1 MNARGRRYF
10 LLPLQLLA
18 LAFSA
23 QAATNFPT
31 QTPLFVNSAVP
42 PLNMLVVERDHKL
55 YAPAYNDAADL
66 DGDGVLDIYYKPAV
80 IDYTGYFDSGK
91 CYSYDTA
98 NGYFVPQEPGTAIA
112 GTPTTGTPKKC
123 GTGNSDAPWSG
134 DFLNYLTTSRMDAL
148 RKVLYGGYRSTDT
161 ATSTVLARGNVPA
174 DAHSWGKEYRSNTR
188 DGYNISDYAPIS
200 TPSDG
205 AGSYALFANTTYNN
219 QPSLRVIPSTTDIR
233 IWGWVSRESVQG
245 QDTATTTAFRDVG
258 LSGTTPSGTL
268 TSASGRNVYSF
279 NVRVQ
284 ACVSGLLES
293 NCKAYPNGQY
303 KPTGLLHDYGEG
315 NQMYFGLLTGTYNDN
330 LQGGVL
336 RKAISSFANEVDAN
350 TGIFGVAS
358 TSGRTT
364 TYTKQGIIAT
374 LDGIQYSQDNACSGW
389 GSPGND
395 LANGKCY
402 NYGNPLAEMSYEV
415 LRYFSGAT
423 TPTSGYAAGS
433 VDSGLGLPSVT
444 SWSNPYSTYPSCSKP
459 FQTLLSDV
467 NPSYDSDLPDSAFT
481 ATSVPET
488 LTDFS
493 VRSLGQTIWNNEVG
507 GSRSINIG
515 EVAGSTSDYA
525 PTAKA
530 VNGFG
535 LFRGLPD
542 EPTRQGTYNIASV
555 AYYGNKTALT
565 TSGQRLKTFAVA
577 LSSTQPR
584 IQMTTSRG
592 TLTLV
597 PFGKVTSQGSTY
609 QATEQITGFY
619 VDTMANLSGMP
630 VDSTKNNGRPLISF
644 RVVYDDAAQG
654 GDYDM
659 DAIVLYTLAANAD
672 GTVTVTSDTQ
682 YSVSGNDSHMGY
694 TMSGTNADG
703 IYLEVTGGG
712 TSSNSGS
719 LHNPLDTPPGK
730 LPGACVSNANACP
743 ALPGRK
749 SNSVVVN
756 GGSSTT
762 RTFTPSSSSLVT
774 NLQNPL
780 WYAAK
785 WGGFNYSSSSP
796 LPVAGDWDSNKS
808 GTPDNYFL
816 VTNASTLKTQLSNA
830 FNQILQSNNSVSAP
844 AVLPYQ
850 STSSGTATRYDTYTT
865 SMNASYWSG
874 DLTKST
880 IEVTPSSSGTA
891 TKTTTQVWKASAQLP
906 GWGSRVIKMA
916 AVPGAGSGLQDF
928 TYAALARR
936 TYGGTSLQSN
946 LDANKVNFLKGD
958 NSLATSTYRQRSS
971 PLGDII
977 NSAPALANGAQYLTS
992 AANALESGG
1001 DYGTFKTNQAA
1012 EAPMVYVGANDGMLH
1027 GFNATTGQ
1035 EAFAFVPTA
1044 VIPNLYLLAK
1054 PNYNNA
1060 TASQHTYYVD
1070 GSPVIADVYF
1080 GSAWHKVLIGTLRGG
1095 GRSLFALDITD
1106 PDAIKLLWEFNGEA
1120 SNAGGNTQ
1128 TEPTLGYSF
1137 GTPLVSRLHTGQWAV
1152 LAGNGYN
1159 GNGGTASLLILDI
1172 ATGKLLKK
1180 LDAETATQSNGLFNL
1195 KVLDVNSDGVADYVY
1210 GGDLKGNLWRFD
1222 LLNNGNLTAT
1232 ATVDNFTVAFGG
1244 KPLYTARSS
1253 DTNGVIQPIT
1263 APPSVVKHPS
1273 GTGFIVM
1280 FGTGSYFA
1288 TEDKTSTSLQSVY
1301 GIWDKNVSTA
1311 STPNTVTSL
1320 TTLQRSNLQRQTIT
1334 SESTVSG
1341 KSARV
1346 LSNTAVNWTTVS
1358 GWYLDLQSNNQ
1369 ALGERVVD
1377 PMTASGQTLVFNTL
1391 TPNADVCSSGVT
1403 GWAYAVDP
1411 ASGGRTSFNVFDLNG
1426 DGVVNSL
1433 DSLNGTVVSGF
1444 GTIAGGT
1451 TLASN
1456 QLVTTDGISTT
1467 VNKGSQMSG
1476 RQTWRVIPQPQ

>member
-1 MNARGRRYF
+1 MNARGRRC
-10 LLPLQLLA
+10 LLLSAQLIA
-18 LAFSA
+18 WSISV

-66 DGDGVLDIYYKPAV
+66 DGDGVLDIYYKPGV
-80 IDYTGYFDSGK
+80 IDYTGYFDSAK

-98 NGYFVPQEPGTAIA
+98 NGYFVPQGAGTAISA
-112 GTPTTGTPKKC
+112 APTTGTPKKC
-123 GTGNSDAPWSG
+123 GTGNSNAPWSG

-161 ATSTVLARGNVPA
+161 ATSTVLARVNVPT
-174 DAHSWGKEYRSNTR
+174 DAHSWGKEYNRGN
-188 DGYNISDYAPIS
+188 GYNISDYAPIS
-200 TPSDG
+200 TPSS
-205 AGSYALFANTTYNN
+205 ANTYVLFANTTYNN
-219 QPSLRVIPSTTDIR
+219 QPSLRIIPSTSDIR

-245 QDTATTTAFRDVG
+245 QNTATTTSFSDVN
-258 LSGTTPSGTL
+258 LSATIPAGTL
-268 TSASGRNVYSF
+268 TSSSGRNVYSF

-284 ACVSGLLES
+284 ACVDGLLES

-336 RKAISSFANEVDAN
+336 RKAISSFANEVDAT

-358 TSGRTT
+358 GSGRNI

-374 LDGIQYSQDNACSGW
+374 LDGIQYSPDGACSGW
-389 GSPGND
+389 GTPGND
-395 LANGKCY
+395 LPNGRCY
-402 NYGNPLAEMSYEV
+402 NYGNPLGEMSYEV

-423 TPTSGYAAGS
+423 TPTSGYASGA
-433 VDSGLGLPSVT
+433 VDSGLGLPAVT

-481 ATSVPET
+481 AASVPAT
-488 LTDFS
+488 LAQFS
-493 VRSLGQTIWNNEVG
+493 SRALGQTIWDNDIG
-507 GSRSINIG
+507 GNRSINIG
-515 EVAGSTSDYA
+515 EVAGSATDYA
-525 PTAKA
+525 PTAKTA
-530 VNGFG
+530 NGFG
-535 LFRGLPD
+535 NFRGLPD
-542 EPTRQGTYNIASV
+542 EPTRQGTYNVASV

-584 IQMTTSRG
+584 IQMTTSLG

-597 PFGKVTSQGSTY
+597 PFGKVVTGGNTY

-619 VDTMANLSGMP
+619 IDTMANLSGMP
-630 VDSTKNNGRPLISF
+630 VDNSKNGGRPLISF
-644 RVVYDDAAQG
+644 RVVYDDAGQG

-659 DAIVLYTLAANAD
+659 DAIVLYTLAANAN
-672 GTVTVTSDTQ
+672 GTITVTSDTQ

-694 TMSGTNADG
+694 TLSGTTADG

-712 TSSNSGS
+712 TAFNSGS
-719 LHNPLDTPPGK
+719 LHYPLDTPPNR
-730 LPGACVSNANACP
+730 LPGSCVSNPNGCP

-749 SNSVVVN
+749 SNSVMVN
-756 GGSSTT
+756 GTT
-762 RTFTPSSSSLVT
+762 ATSRIFTPSASSLVT

-785 WGGFNYSSSSP
+785 WGGYNYSSSNP
-796 LPVAGDWDSNKS
+796 LPVAGDWDSNTA

-816 VTNASTLKTQLSNA
+816 VTNASTLKTQLSSA
-830 FNQILQSNNSVSAP
+830 FNQILQSNNSVAAP

-850 STSSGTATRYDTYTT
+850 STSSGTATRYDTYATA
-865 SMNASYWSG
+865 MNATYWSG

-880 IEVTPSSSGTA
+880 IEVAPSTTGTA
-891 TKTTTQVWKASAQLP
+891 TKTTTTVWKASAQLP
-906 GWGSRVIKMA
+906 AWGARNIQMA
-916 AVPGAGSGLQDF
+916 AVPGTGSGLQAF
-928 TYAALARR
+928 TYGALAGR
-936 TYGGTSLQSN
+936 TYGGINLQSN
-946 LDANKVNFLKGD
+946 LDTNKVAFLKGD
-958 NSLATSTYRQRSS
+958 NSLATSSYRQRSS

-992 AANALESGG
+992 AANALESGS
-1001 DYGTFKTNQAA
+1001 DYGAFKVSQAA
-1012 EAPMVYVGANDGMLH
+1012 EAPMIYVGANDGMLH
-1027 GFNATTGQ
+1027 GFNATSGQ
-1035 EAFAFVPTA
+1035 ETFAFVPTA

-1060 TASQHTYYVD
+1060 SASQHTYYVD

-1106 PDAIKLLWEFNGEA
+1106 PDAVKLLWEFSGEA
-1120 SNAGGNTQ
+1120 SSAGGNSQ
-1128 TEPTLGYSF
+1128 TNAALGYSF

-1159 GNGGTASLLILDI
+1159 SNGGTASLLILDI
-1172 ATGKLLKK
+1172 ATGRLLKK

-1195 KVLDVNSDGVADYVY
+1195 KVLDVNSDGIADYVY

-1244 KPLYTARSS
+1244 KPLYTAQSN

-1263 APPSVVKHPS
+1263 AAPSVVRHPS

-1288 TEDKTSTSLQSVY
+1288 TEDKTSTDLQSVY
-1301 GIWDKNVSTA
+1301 GIWDKNVSTV
-1311 STPNTVTSL
+1311 SISNTVA
-1320 TTLQRSNLQRQTIT
+1320 TLPGLKRSNLQRQSIT
-1334 SESTVSG
+1334 RETAIGG

-1346 LSNTAVNWTTVS
+1346 LSNTAVDWTTAS
-1358 GWYLDLQSNNQ
+1358 GWYLDLQTNNQ
-1369 ALGERVVD
+1369 SLGERVVD
-1377 PMTASGQTLVFNTL
+1377 PMTASGQTLVFSTV
-1391 TPNADVCSSGVT
+1391 TPNADVCSSGIS
-1403 GWAYAVDP
+1403 GWAYAIDP

-1433 DSLNGTVVSGF
+1433 DSLDGMVVSSF

-1451 TLASN
+1451 TLSNN
-1456 QLVTTDGISTT
+1456 QLITTDGISTT
-1467 VNKGSQMSG
+1467 VNRGGQTSG

>member
-1 MNARGRRYF
+1 MNARGRRC
-10 LLPLQLLA
+10 LLLSAQLFA
-18 LAFSA
+18 WSIGV

-66 DGDGVLDIYYKPAV
+66 DGDGLLDIYYKPAS

-91 CYSYDTA
+91 CYSYDTL
-98 NGYFVPQEPGTAIA
+98 NGYFVPRSAGTAIT
-112 GTPTTGTPKKC
+112 GSLTTGTPKKC
-123 GTGNSDAPWSG
+123 GTSNSNAPWSG

-148 RKVLYGGYRSTDT
+148 RKVLYGGYRDVDT
-161 ATSTVLARGNVPA
+161 VSSTVLERAYVPA
-174 DAHSWGKEYRSNTR
+174 DAHSWGKEYKSNLR
-188 DGYNISDYAPIS
+188 DGYNISDYAPIA
-200 TPSDG
+200 TPSN
-205 AGSYALFANTTYNN
+205 SSSNYVLFANTTYGN
-219 QPSLRVIPSTTDIR
+219 QPSLRIIPSTSDIR
-233 IWGWVSRESVQG
+233 IWGWVSRESTQG
-245 QDTATTTAFRDVG
+245 QNTATTTAFSDVG
-258 LSGTTPSGTL
+258 LSATAPAGTL
-268 TSASGRNVYSF
+268 VSASGRNVYSF

-284 ACVSGLLES
+284 ACVGGLLES

-315 NQMYFGLLTGTYNDN
+315 NQMYFGLLTGTYSDN
-330 LQGGVL
+330 LQGGAL
-336 RKAISSFANEVDAN
+336 RKAISSFGSEVDGN

-358 TSGRTT
+358 TSGGTT
-364 TYTKQGIIAT
+364 TYTKQGIVAT
-374 LDGIQYSQDNACSGW
+374 LDGIQYSQDSACAGW
-389 GSPGND
+389 GTPGND

-423 TPTSGYAAGS
+423 APTSGYASGS
-433 VDSGLGLPSVT
+433 VDSSLGLPAVT
-444 SWSNPYSTYPSCSKP
+444 TWSNPYNTYPSCSKP

-467 NPSYDSDLPDSAFT
+467 NPSYDSDLPDSAFS
-481 ATSVPET
+481 ATSVPAT
-488 LTDFS
+488 LTGFS
-493 VRSLGQTIWNNEVG
+493 ARTLGQAIWDSEVG
-507 GSRSINIG
+507 GSRNINIG
-515 EVAGSTSDYA
+515 EVAGSSTDYA
-525 PTAKA
+525 PTAKT
-530 VNGFG
+530 VTGFG
-535 LFRGLPD
+535 TFRGLPD
-542 EPTRQGTYNIASV
+542 EPTRQGTYNVASV

-565 TSGQRLKTFAVA
+565 TSGQRVKTFAVA

-584 IQMTTSRG
+584 IQLTTSRG

-597 PFGKVTSQGSTY
+597 PFGKVTSQGSSY

-619 VDTMANLSGMP
+619 IDTMANLSGMA

-644 RVVYDDAAQG
+644 RVVYDDASQG

-659 DAIVLYTLAANAD
+659 DAIVYYTLAANAD

-694 TMSGTNADG
+694 TMSGTTADG

-712 TSSNSGS
+712 TSFNSGNQ
-719 LHNPLDTPPGK
+719 HNPLDTPPGR
-730 LPGACVSNANACP
+730 LPGACANNPNACP

-756 GGSSTT
+756 GSPLTT
-762 RTFTPSSSSLVT
+762 RIFTPSSSSLVT

-785 WGGFNYSSSSP
+785 WGGYNYSSSKP

-830 FNQILQSNNSVSAP
+830 FNQILQSNNSVAAP

-850 STSSGTATRYDTYTT
+850 STSSGTATRYDTYATA
-865 SMNASYWSG
+865 MNASYWSG

-880 IEVTPSSSGTA
+880 IEITPSTTGTA
-891 TKTTTQVWKASAQLP
+891 TKTTTTVWKASAQLP
-906 GWGSRVIKMA
+906 AWSARNIQMA
-916 AVPGAGSGLQDF
+916 AVPGTGSGLQAF
-928 TYAALARR
+928 TYAALAGR
-936 TYGGTSLQSN
+936 TYGGINLQSS

-992 AANALESGG
+992 AANALESGS
-1001 DYGTFKTNQAA
+1001 DYGAFKTSQAT
-1012 EAPMVYVGANDGMLH
+1012 EAPVVYVGANDGMLH
-1027 GFNATTGQ
+1027 GFNAISGQ
-1035 EAFAFVPTA
+1035 ETFAFVPTA

-1080 GSAWHKVLIGTLRGG
+1080 GAAWHKVLIGTLRGG
-1095 GRSLFALDITD
+1095 GRSIFALDITD
-1106 PDAIKLLWEFNGEA
+1106 PDAIKLLWEFSGEA
-1120 SNAGGNTQ
+1120 SSAGGNSQ
-1128 TEPTLGYSF
+1128 TNAALGYSF

-1172 ATGKLLKK
+1172 ATGRLLKK

-1195 KVLDVNSDGVADYVY
+1195 KVLDVNSDGIADYVY

-1232 ATVDNFTVAFGG
+1232 ATVDNFAVSFGG
-1244 KPLYTARSS
+1244 KPLYAARSS
-1253 DTNGVIQPIT
+1253 DTSGVIQPIT
-1263 APPSVVKHPS
+1263 AAPSVIRHPS

-1288 TEDKTSTSLQSVY
+1288 TEDKTSTDLQSVY

-1311 STPNTVTSL
+1311 SVSNTVA
-1320 TTLQRSNLQRQTIT
+1320 TLPVLKRSNLQRQSIT
-1334 SESTVSG
+1334 SETAVSG

-1346 LSNTAVNWTTVS
+1346 LSNTAVDWTTAS

-1369 ALGERVVD
+1369 SVGERVVD
-1377 PMTASGQTLVFNTL
+1377 PMTASGQTLVFSTV
-1391 TPNADVCSSGVT
+1391 TPNADVCSSGIS

-1433 DSLNGTVVSGF
+1433 DSPDGMVVSGF

-1451 TLASN
+1451 TLSN
-1456 QLVTTDGISTT
+1456 NQMVTTDGISTT
-1467 VNKGSQMSG
+1467 VNRGGQMSG
-1476 RQTWRVIPQPQ
+1476 RQTWRVIPQQ

>member
-1 MNARGRRYF
+1 MNARGRRC
-10 LLPLQLLA
+10 LLLSAQLIA
-18 LAFSA
+18 WSISV
-23 QAATNFPT
+23 QAATDFPT

-66 DGDGVLDIYYKPAV
+66 DGDGVLDIYYKPGV
-80 IDYTGYFDSGK
+80 IDYTGYFDSAK

-98 NGYFVPQEPGTAIA
+98 NGYFVPQGAGTAISA
-112 GTPTTGTPKKC
+112 APTTGTPKKC
-123 GTGNSDAPWSG
+123 GTGNGNAPWSG

-161 ATSTVLARGNVPA
+161 ATSTVLARVNVPT
-174 DAHSWGKEYRSNTR
+174 DAHSWGKEYNRGN
-188 DGYNISDYAPIS
+188 GYNISDYAPIS
-200 TPSDG
+200 TPSS
-205 AGSYALFANTTYNN
+205 ANTYVLFANTTYNN
-219 QPSLRVIPSTTDIR
+219 QPSLRIIPSTSDIR

-245 QDTATTTAFRDVG
+245 QNTATTTSFSDVN
-258 LSGTTPSGTL
+258 LSATIPSGTL
-268 TSASGRNVYSF
+268 TSSSGRNVYSF

-284 ACVSGLLES
+284 ACVNGLLES

-336 RKAISSFANEVDAN
+336 RKAISSFANEVDAT

-358 TSGRTT
+358 GSGRNI

-374 LDGIQYSQDNACSGW
+374 LDGIQYSPDGACSGW
-389 GSPGND
+389 GTPGND
-395 LANGKCY
+395 LPNGRCY
-402 NYGNPLAEMSYEV
+402 NYGNPLGEMSYEV

-423 TPTSGYAAGS
+423 TPTSGYASGA
-433 VDSGLGLPSVT
+433 VDSGLGLPAVT

-481 ATSVPET
+481 ATSVPAT
-488 LTDFS
+488 LAQFS
-493 VRSLGQTIWNNEVG
+493 SRTLGQTIWDNDIG
-507 GSRSINIG
+507 GNRSINIG
-515 EVAGSTSDYA
+515 EVAGSTTDYA
-525 PTAKA
+525 PTAKTA
-530 VNGFG
+530 SGFG
-535 LFRGLPD
+535 NFRGLPD
-542 EPTRQGTYNIASV
+542 EPTRQGTYNVASV

-584 IQMTTSRG
+584 IQMTTSLG

-597 PFGKVTSQGSTY
+597 PFGKVVTGGNTY

-619 VDTMANLSGMP
+619 IDTMANLSGMP
-630 VDSTKNNGRPLISF
+630 VDNSKNGGRPLISF

-659 DAIVLYTLAANAD
+659 DAIVLYTLAANAN
-672 GTVTVTSDTQ
+672 GTITVTSDTQ

-694 TMSGTNADG
+694 TLSGTTADG

-712 TSSNSGS
+712 TAFNSGS
-719 LHNPLDTPPGK
+719 LHYPLDTPPNR
-730 LPGACVSNANACP
+730 LPGSCVSNPNGCP

-749 SNSVVVN
+749 SNSVMVN
-756 GGSSTT
+756 GTT
-762 RTFTPSSSSLVT
+762 ATSRIFTPSASSLVT

-785 WGGFNYSSSSP
+785 WGGYNYSSSNP
-796 LPVAGDWDSNKS
+796 LPVAGDWDSNTA

-816 VTNASTLKTQLSNA
+816 VTNASTLKTQLSSA
-830 FNQILQSNNSVSAP
+830 FNQILQSNNSVAAP

-850 STSSGTATRYDTYTT
+850 SASTGTATRYDTYATA
-865 SMNASYWSG
+865 MNATYWSG

-880 IEVTPSSSGTA
+880 IEVTPSITGTA
-891 TKTTTQVWKASAQLP
+891 AKTTTTVWKASAQLP
-906 GWGSRVIKMA
+906 AWGARNIQMA
-916 AVPGAGSGLQDF
+916 AVPGTGSGLQAF
-928 TYAALARR
+928 TYGALAGR
-936 TYGGTSLQSN
+936 TYGGINLQSN
-946 LDANKVNFLKGD
+946 LDTNKVAFLKGD
-958 NSLATSTYRQRSS
+958 NSLATSSYRQRSS

-992 AANALESGG
+992 AANALESGS
-1001 DYGTFKTNQAA
+1001 DYGAFKVSQAA
-1012 EAPMVYVGANDGMLH
+1012 EAPMIYVGANDGMLH
-1027 GFNATTGQ
+1027 GFNAASGQ
-1035 EAFAFVPTA
+1035 ETFAFVPTA

-1060 TASQHTYYVD
+1060 SASQHTYYVD

-1080 GSAWHKVLIGTLRGG
+1080 GNAWHKVLIGTLRGG
-1095 GRSLFALDITD
+1095 GRSIFALDITD
-1106 PDAIKLLWEFNGEA
+1106 PDAVKLLWEFSGEA
-1120 SNAGGNTQ
+1120 SSAGGNSQ
-1128 TEPTLGYSF
+1128 TNAALGYSF

-1159 GNGGTASLLILDI
+1159 SNGGTASLLIFDI
-1172 ATGKLLKK
+1172 ATGRLLKK

-1195 KVLDVNSDGVADYVY
+1195 KVLDVNSDGIADYAY

-1222 LLNNGNLTAT
+1222 LLNNGSLTAT

-1253 DTNGVIQPIT
+1253 DTDGVIQPIT
-1263 APPSVVKHPS
+1263 AVPSVVRHPS

-1288 TEDKTSTSLQSVY
+1288 TEDKTSTDLQSVY
-1301 GIWDKNVSTA
+1301 GIWDKNVSTV
-1311 STPNTVTSL
+1311 SISNTVA
-1320 TTLQRSNLQRQTIT
+1320 TLPVLKRSNLQRQSIT
-1334 SESTVSG
+1334 SETAIGG

-1346 LSNTAVNWTTVS
+1346 LSNTAVDWTTTS
-1358 GWYLDLQSNNQ
+1358 GWYLDLQTNNQ
-1369 ALGERVVD
+1369 AVGERVVD
-1377 PMTASGQTLVFNTL
+1377 PMTASGQTLVFSTV
-1391 TPNADVCSSGVT
+1391 TPNADVCSSGIS
-1403 GWAYAVDP
+1403 GWAYAIDP

-1433 DSLNGTVVSGF
+1433 DSLDGMVVSSF

-1451 TLASN
+1451 TLSNN
-1456 QLVTTDGISTT
+1456 QLITTDGISTT
-1467 VNKGSQMSG
+1467 VNRGGQTSG

>member
-1 MNARGRRYF
+1 MNARGRRCF
-10 LLPLQLLA
+10 PLPLLLLLA
-18 LAFSA
+18 LGTSA
-23 QAATNFPT
+23 QAVTNFPI

-66 DGDGVLDIYYKPAV
+66 DGDGVLDIYYKPGV
-80 IDYTGYFDSGK
+80 IDYTGYFDSAK
-91 CYSYDTA
+91 CYAYDSA
-98 NGYFVPQEPGTAIA
+98 NGYFVPQGPGTAIS

-123 GTGNSDAPWSG
+123 GTGNSAAPWSG

-161 ATSTVLARGNVPA
+161 ATSTVLARVNVPT
-174 DAHSWGKEYRSNTR
+174 DAHSWGKEYNRGN
-188 DGYNISDYAPIS
+188 GYNISDYAPIS
-200 TPSDG
+200 TPS
-205 AGSYALFANTTYNN
+205 STNTYVLFANTTYNS
-219 QPSLRVIPSTTDIR
+219 QPSLRIIPSTSDIR

-245 QDTATTTAFRDVG
+245 QNTATTTAFSDVS
-258 LSGTTPSGTL
+258 LSATTPSGTL
-268 TSASGRNVYSF
+268 TSSSGRNVYSF

-336 RKAISSFANEVDAN
+336 RKAISSFANEVDAT

-358 TSGRTT
+358 GSGRSI

-374 LDGIQYSQDNACSGW
+374 LDGIQYSSDGTCSGW

-395 LANGKCY
+395 LPNGRCY
-402 NYGNPLAEMSYEV
+402 NYGNPLGEMSYEV

-433 VDSGLGLPSVT
+433 VDSGLGLPAVT

-467 NPSYDSDLPDSAFT
+467 NPSYDSDLPDSAFSAT
-481 ATSVPET
+481 AVPAT
-488 LTDFS
+488 LTGFS
-493 VRSLGQTIWNNEVG
+493 SRTLGQTIWDNEVG
-507 GSRSINIG
+507 SNRSINIG
-515 EVAGSTSDYA
+515 EVAGSATDYA
-525 PTAKA
+525 PTAKTA
-530 VNGFG
+530 NGFG
-535 LFRGLPD
+535 NFRGLPD
-542 EPTRQGTYNIASV
+542 EPTRQGTYNVASV

-584 IQMTTSRG
+584 IQMTTSLG

-597 PFGKVTSQGSTY
+597 PFGKVVTGGNTY

-630 VDSTKNNGRPLISF
+630 VDSSKNGGRPLISF

-659 DAIVLYTLAANAD
+659 DAIVLYTLAANAN
-672 GTVTVTSDTQ
+672 GTITVTSDTQ

-694 TMSGTNADG
+694 TMSGTTADG

-712 TSSNSGS
+712 TASNSGN
-719 LHNPLDTPPGK
+719 LRYALDTPPGR
-730 LPGACVSNANACP
+730 LPGSCVNNTNSCP

-749 SNSVVVN
+749 SNSVMVN
-756 GGSSTT
+756 GDSKTS
-762 RTFTPSSSSLVT
+762 RIFTPSASSLVT

-785 WGGFNYSSSSP
+785 WGGYNYSSSNP
-796 LPVAGDWDSNKS
+796 LPVAGDWDSNRA

-830 FNQILQSNNSVSAP
+830 FNQILQSNNSVAAP

-850 STSSGTATRYDTYTT
+850 STSSGSATRYDSYTT
-865 SMNASYWSG
+865 SLNASYWSG
-874 DLTKST
+874 DLTKTT
-880 IEVTPSSSGTA
+880 IEITPTTSGAA
-891 TKTTTQVWKASAQLP
+891 TKTTTTAWKASAQMP
-906 GWGSRVIKMA
+906 GWASRTIKMA
-916 AVPGAGSGLQDF
+916 AIPGTGTGLQDF
-928 TYAALARR
+928 TYALLSGRR
-936 TYGGTSLQSN
+936 YGGNDLQTN
-946 LDANKVNFLKGD
+946 LDVNKVNFLRGD
-958 NSLATSTYRQRSS
+958 NSLATSSYRQRQTL
-971 PLGDII
+971 LGDII
-977 NSAPALANGAQYLTS
+977 NSAPALAVGAQYLTS

-1001 DYGTFKTNQAA
+1001 DYATFKTNQAA
-1012 EAPMVYVGANDGMLH
+1012 ETPMVYVGANDGMLH
-1027 GFNATTGQ
+1027 GFNANTGQ
-1035 EAFAFVPTA
+1035 ETFAFVPTA
-1044 VIPNLYLLAK
+1044 VIPYLFQLTK

-1070 GSPVIADVYF
+1070 GSPVIADAYF
-1080 GSAWHKVLIGTLRGG
+1080 GNDWHKVLIGTLRGG
-1095 GRSLFALDITD
+1095 GRSIFALDITD
-1106 PDAIKLLWEFNGEA
+1106 PDAIKLLWEFSGET
-1120 SNAGGNTQ
+1120 SNAGGNSQ
-1128 TEPTLGYSF
+1128 TSATLGYSF

-1152 LAGNGYN
+1152 LTGNGYN
-1159 GNGGTASLLILDI
+1159 GSGGTASLLILDI
-1172 ATGKLLKK
+1172 ATGRLLKQ
-1180 LDAETATQSNGLFNL
+1180 LDAETTTQSNGLFNL
-1195 KVLDVNSDGVADYVY
+1195 KALDVNSDGIADYVY

-1222 LLNNGNLTAT
+1222 LLSSGSLTAT
-1232 ATVDNFTVAFGG
+1232 ATLNDFSVAFGG
-1244 KPLYTARSS
+1244 RPLYTARSS
-1253 DTNGVIQPIT
+1253 DTNGTLQPIT

-1280 FGTGSYFA
+1280 FGTGSYFT
-1288 TEDKTSTSLQSVY
+1288 TEDKTSTALQSVY
-1301 GIWDKNVSTA
+1301 GIWDKNVSTLA
-1311 STPNTVTSL
+1311 TPNTTSTL
-1320 TTLQRSNLQRQTIT
+1320 TALQRSDLQQQTFT
-1334 SESTVSG
+1334 SESTLNG
-1341 KSARV
+1341 TSARV
-1346 LSNTAVNWTTVS
+1346 LSNTTVNWTTSS

-1369 ALGERVVD
+1369 TLGERVVS
-1377 PMTASGQTLVFNTL
+1377 PMTASGQALLFTTV
-1391 TPNADVCSSGVT
+1391 TPNADVCSSGIT
-1403 GWAYAVDP
+1403 GWTYAVDP
-1411 ASGGRTSFNVFDLNG
+1411 ASGGRTAFNVFDLNG

-1433 DSLNGTVVSGF
+1433 DGLNGTVVSGF
-1444 GTIAGGT
+1444 DSTAGGF
-1451 TLASN
+1451 TLSN
-1456 QLVTTDGISTT
+1456 DQMFSPDPNKDQRTIS
-1467 VNKGSQMSG
+1467 KGPQASG

>member
-1 MNARGRRYF
+1 MNARGRRC
-10 LLPLQLLA
+10 LLLSAQLIA
-18 LAFSA
+18 WSISV

-66 DGDGVLDIYYKPAV
+66 DGDGVLDIYYKPGV
-80 IDYTGYFDSGK
+80 IDYTGYFDSAK

-98 NGYFVPQEPGTAIA
+98 NGYFVPQGAGTAISA
-112 GTPTTGTPKKC
+112 APTTGTPKKC
-123 GTGNSDAPWSG
+123 GTGNSNAPWSG

-161 ATSTVLARGNVPA
+161 ATSTVLARVNVPT
-174 DAHSWGKEYRSNTR
+174 DAHSWGKEYNRGN
-188 DGYNISDYAPIS
+188 GYNISDYAPIS
-200 TPSDG
+200 TPSS
-205 AGSYALFANTTYNN
+205 ANTYVLFANTTYNN
-219 QPSLRVIPSTTDIR
+219 QPSLRIIPSTSDIR

-245 QDTATTTAFRDVG
+245 QNTATTTSFSDVN
-258 LSGTTPSGTL
+258 LSATIPAGTL
-268 TSASGRNVYSF
+268 TSSSGRNVYSF

-284 ACVSGLLES
+284 ACVDGLLES

-336 RKAISSFANEVDAN
+336 RKAISSFANEVDAT

-358 TSGRTT
+358 GSGRNI

-374 LDGIQYSQDNACSGW
+374 LDGIQYSPDGACSGW
-389 GSPGND
+389 GTPGND
-395 LANGKCY
+395 LPNGRCY
-402 NYGNPLAEMSYEV
+402 NYGNPLGEMSYEV

-423 TPTSGYAAGS
+423 TPTSGYASGA
-433 VDSGLGLPSVT
+433 VDSGLGLPAVT

-481 ATSVPET
+481 AASVPAT
-488 LTDFS
+488 LAQFS
-493 VRSLGQTIWNNEVG
+493 SRALGQTIWDNDIG
-507 GSRSINIG
+507 GNRSINIG
-515 EVAGSTSDYA
+515 EVAGSATDYA
-525 PTAKA
+525 PTAKTA
-530 VNGFG
+530 NGFG
-535 LFRGLPD
+535 NFRGLPD
-542 EPTRQGTYNIASV
+542 EPTRQGTYNVASV

-584 IQMTTSRG
+584 IQMTTSLG

-597 PFGKVTSQGSTY
+597 PFGKVVTGGNTY

-619 VDTMANLSGMP
+619 IDTMANLSGMP
-630 VDSTKNNGRPLISF
+630 VDNSKNGGRPLISF
-644 RVVYDDAAQG
+644 RVVYDDAGQG

-659 DAIVLYTLAANAD
+659 DAIVLYTLAANAN
-672 GTVTVTSDTQ
+672 GTITVTSDTQ

-694 TMSGTNADG
+694 TLSGTTADG

-712 TSSNSGS
+712 TAFNSGS
-719 LHNPLDTPPGK
+719 LHYPLDTPPNR
-730 LPGACVSNANACP
+730 LPGSCASNPNGCP

-749 SNSVVVN
+749 SNSVMVN
-756 GGSSTT
+756 GTT
-762 RTFTPSSSSLVT
+762 ATSRIFTPSASSLVT

-785 WGGFNYSSSSP
+785 WGGYNYSSSNP
-796 LPVAGDWDSNKS
+796 LPVAGDWDSNTA

-816 VTNASTLKTQLSNA
+816 VTNASTLKTQLSSA
-830 FNQILQSNNSVSAP
+830 FNQILQSNNSVAAP

-850 STSSGTATRYDTYTT
+850 STSSGTATRYDTYATA
-865 SMNASYWSG
+865 MNATYWSG

-880 IEVTPSSSGTA
+880 IEVTPSNTGTT
-891 TKTTTQVWKASAQLP
+891 TKTTTTVWKASAQLP
-906 GWGSRVIKMA
+906 AWGARNIQMA
-916 AVPGAGSGLQDF
+916 AVPGTGSGLQAF
-928 TYAALARR
+928 TYGALAGR
-936 TYGGTSLQSN
+936 TYGGINLQSN
-946 LDANKVNFLKGD
+946 LDTNKVAFLKGD
-958 NSLATSTYRQRSS
+958 NSLATSSYRQRSS

-992 AANALESGG
+992 AANALESGS
-1001 DYGTFKTNQAA
+1001 DYGAFKVSQAA
-1012 EAPMVYVGANDGMLH
+1012 EAPMIYVGANDGMLH
-1027 GFNATTGQ
+1027 GFNATSGQ
-1035 EAFAFVPTA
+1035 ETFAFVPTA

-1060 TASQHTYYVD
+1060 SASQHTYYVD

-1095 GRSLFALDITD
+1095 GRSIFALDITD
-1106 PDAIKLLWEFNGEA
+1106 PDAVKLLWEFSGEA
-1120 SNAGGNTQ
+1120 SSAGGNSQ
-1128 TEPTLGYSF
+1128 TNAALGYSF

-1159 GNGGTASLLILDI
+1159 SNGGTASLLILDI
-1172 ATGKLLKK
+1172 ATGRLLKK

-1195 KVLDVNSDGVADYVY
+1195 KVLDVNSDGIADYVY

-1222 LLNNGNLTAT
+1222 LLNNSNLTAT
-1232 ATVDNFTVAFGG
+1232 ATVDNFTVAFDG

-1253 DTNGVIQPIT
+1253 DNNGVIQPIT
-1263 APPSVVKHPS
+1263 AVPSVVRHPS

-1288 TEDKTSTSLQSVY
+1288 TEDKTSTDLQSVY
-1301 GIWDKNVSTA
+1301 GIWDTNVSTA
-1311 STPNTVTSL
+1311 STPNTVATMPVL
-1320 TTLQRSNLQRQTIT
+1320 KRSNLQRQTIT
-1334 SESTVSG
+1334 SETAIGG

-1346 LSNTAVNWTTVS
+1346 LSNTAVDWATAS
-1358 GWYLDLQSNNQ
+1358 GWYLDLQTNNQ
-1369 ALGERVVD
+1369 SVGERVVD
-1377 PMTASGQTLVFNTL
+1377 PMTASGQTLVFSTV
-1391 TPNADVCSSGVT
+1391 TPNADVCSSGIS
-1403 GWAYAVDP
+1403 GWAYAIDP

-1433 DSLNGTVVSGF
+1433 DSLDGMVVSSF

-1451 TLASN
+1451 TLSNN
-1456 QLVTTDGISTT
+1456 QLITTDGISTT
-1467 VNKGSQMSG
+1467 VNRGGQTSG